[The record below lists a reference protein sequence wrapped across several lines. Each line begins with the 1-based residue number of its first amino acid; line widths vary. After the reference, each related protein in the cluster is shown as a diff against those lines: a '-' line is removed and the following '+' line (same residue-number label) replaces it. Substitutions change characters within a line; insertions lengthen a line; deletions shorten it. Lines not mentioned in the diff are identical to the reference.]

1 MTIKQISIFL
11 ENKPGR
17 LSFPCGVLATKGINI
32 VTLSLADTKQFGI
45 LHLVVGPW
53 REAVA
58 ALEEAGCVVR
68 VTDVVAV
75 EVPDRAGAMERLLRI
90 AEDET
95 LNIDYMYAF
104 AEKRGDHA
112 VIVFRFTDPDAA
124 IAALQRRSVNVL
136 APVDLF

>member
-17 LSFPCGVLATKGINI
+17 LSFPCGVLARRGINI
-32 VTLSLADTKQFGI
+32 VTLALADTKQFGI
-45 LHLVVGPW
+45 LRLVVRHW
-53 REAVA
+53 QDAVA
-58 ALEEAGCVVR
+58 ALEEAGCVVH

-75 EVPDRAGAMERLLRI
+75 EVPDTPGAMEQLLQV
-90 AEDET
+90 AEEEN

-124 IAALQRRSVNVL
+124 TAALQRRSVNVL